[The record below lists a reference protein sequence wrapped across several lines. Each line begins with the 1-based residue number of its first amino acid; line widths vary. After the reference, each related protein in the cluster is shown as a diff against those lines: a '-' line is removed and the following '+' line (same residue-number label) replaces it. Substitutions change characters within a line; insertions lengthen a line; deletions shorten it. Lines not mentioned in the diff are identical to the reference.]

1 MVALHAYNYRPFV
14 LCSGRLKA
22 THARLIKVEP
32 LPVSHPADDETF
44 RYTLPPMIVKTI
56 RNSYQLAE
64 RNYAKNYDELPSAC
78 L

>member
-1 MVALHAYNYRPFV
+1 
-14 LCSGRLKA
+14 
-22 THARLIKVEP
+22 VEP